1 MFAKTK
7 KLILPVVLSVG
18 LIGIYSCNSDD
29 NFSEY
34 EYTQSSSVEVKAF
47 SLKSDKKVLDSLE
60 NVFFSID
67 LAGARIF
74 NADSLPY
81 GTKVSRLIPNITT
94 SQASVVQLEF
104 PRPGM
109 TDSIVNYLTNS
120 TDSIDFSNGPVKL
133 RVKSENQLV
142 ERVYTINVNV
152 HQVKPDSLMWDK
164 MESGALSTSFAAI
177 AESYTACM
185 GDRYYT
191 LTSNSSRTGYCMAI
205 TTDPAEGPWTT
216 TEVTPGFT
224 PDVTSLRATE
234 SALYILATDGS
245 LYTSSDGLSWALTG
259 EQFES
264 LIGGYGNQLLC
275 VRKETSG
282 KYTHYTYPDMA
293 ATALDADFPVK
304 GASHPASYTTPMG
317 YTSNLVIVGGRT
329 TDGTLSSAAWGYD
342 GTSWA
347 RITRSK
353 PLKTALEGMTL
364 VAYDLFEVTS
374 STWAPEQYPALIAM
388 GGSDGTTNSRA
399 VYYSRDWGMTWQ
411 VAPELMNLPEDVP
424 SFAFA
429 PAYTY
434 TTVMHKSRASQ
445 WEAVSLPAPP
455 AGTRL
460 MEIPAVSRASEPVTE
475 WNAPAIYIFG
485 GVDNDGNAFGNVWRA
500 RIRRYTFCPIQ

>member
-7 KLILPVVLSVG
+7 NLISPIVLSVALLG
-18 LIGIYSCNSDD
+18 AYSCNSDGTY
-29 NFSEY
+29 SEY
-34 EYTQSSSVEVKAF
+34 EYTKSSSVEVKSF
-47 SLKSDKKVLDSLE
+47 SLKNDKKVLDSLE

-67 LAGARIF
+67 LTGARIF

-94 SQASVVQLEF
+94 SQASVVQIEF

-109 TDSIVNYLTNS
+109 TDSVVNYLTNS

-185 GDRYYT
+185 GGKYYT
-191 LTSNSSRTGYCMAI
+191 LTSNSARTAYCMA
-205 TTDPAEGPWTT
+205 TTADPAEGPWVTAD
-216 TEVTPGFT
+216 VTPGFT
-224 PDVTSLRATE
+224 PDITTLRATE
-234 SALYILATDGS
+234 SALYILSTDGK
-245 LYTSSDGLSWALTG
+245 LYESADGLNWTSTG
-259 EQFES
+259 QQFES
-264 LIGGYGNQLLC
+264 LIGGYEDQLLC
-275 VRKETSG
+275 VRKDASG
-282 KYTHYTYPDMA
+282 KYTHYTYPDMTA
-293 ATALDADFPVK
+293 SALDAAFPVK
-304 GASHPASYTTPMG
+304 GASQPASYTTPMG
-317 YTSNLVIVGGRT
+317 YTSSLVIVGGRT
-329 TDGTLSSAAWGYD
+329 ADGTLSSAAWGFD

-347 RITRSK
+347 RLTTSK

-364 VAYDLFEVTS
+364 VAYDLFKVTS

-388 GGSDGTTNSRA
+388 GGSDGIANSRA

-424 SFAFA
+424 AFAFA

-434 TTVMHKSRASQ
+434 TTTMHKSRASQ
-445 WEAVSLPAPP
+445 WNAVSLPALPHG
-455 AGTRL
+455 AHL
-460 MEIPAVSRASEPVTE
+460 MELPASSRATKPVTQWE
-475 WNAPAIYIFG
+475 APAIYVFG
-485 GVDNDGNAFGNVWRA
+485 GIDNDGNAYSTVWRA